1 MRILRAADYRVM
13 PWKNGGGTTTEIAV
27 SPDGAGLDDFDW
39 RVSMARVEDS
49 GPFSGFAGVDRTLAV
64 LEGEG
69 IVLDIAGR
77 PPAEVTAA
85 SAPLS
90 FPADVPTSAALIS
103 GPITDL
109 NVMTRRG
116 RAMHTVERLVI
127 SVPTDIRP
135 TSAMTL
141 ILPFDGEVGVTGA
154 TSSRLGPRDTLL
166 LGPQAAKL
174 RLEPVRPTIVF
185 VVRIAS
191 LGQPHRQHND

>member
-1 MRILRAADYRVM
+1 MRILRAADYLVM

-39 RVSMARVEDS
+39 RVSMARVEGG

-77 PPAEVTAA
+77 QPERLIGA
-85 SAPLS
+85 SVPLS
-90 FPADVPTSAALIS
+90 FPADVPTTAVLIS

-116 RAMHTVERLVI
+116 RATHTVERLMV
-127 SVPTDIRP
+127 SAPTDIRP
-135 TSAMTL
+135 MTATTL
-141 ILPFDGEVGVTGA
+141 ILPLDGEVGVTGPA
-154 TSSRLGPRDTLL
+154 TVHLGPGDTLL
-166 LGPQAAKL
+166 LGPDVAEL
-174 RLEPVRPTIVF
+174 RLEPVRPTTVF
-185 VVRIAS
+185 VIRIAS
-191 LGQPHRQHND
+191 LG

>member
-39 RVSMARVEDS
+39 RVSMARVEGS
-49 GPFSGFAGVDRTLAV
+49 GPFSSFAGIDRTLSV

-77 PPAEVTAA
+77 PEVRLTPA
-85 SAPLS
+85 SAPFS
-90 FPADVPTSAALIS
+90 FPADLPTSAALIS

-116 RAMHTVERLVI
+116 RALHSVERLAI
-127 SVPTDIRP
+127 SRPVDIAAGAG
-135 TSAMTL
+135 STL
-141 ILPFDGEVGVTGA
+141 ILCHKGEVVFSGTQPI
-154 TSSRLGPRDTLL
+154 RLGPLDTLL
-166 LGPQAAKL
+166 LGPDAPVL
-174 RLEPVRPTIVF
+174 WVEPARDATLF
-185 VVRIAS
+185 VIRIAIAA
-191 LGQPHRQHND
+191 

>member
-27 SPDGAGLDDFDW
+27 VPDGAGLDDFDW
-39 RVSMARVEDS
+39 RVSMARVEGG

-69 IVLDIAGR
+69 IILDIAGR

-90 FPADVPTSAALIS
+90 FPADVATTAALIS

-116 RAMHTVERLVI
+116 RATHTVERLMV
-127 SVPTDIRP
+127 SAPTDIRP
-135 TSAMTL
+135 TTATTL
-141 ILPFDGEVGVTGA
+141 ILPLDGEVGVTDP
-154 TSSRLGPRDTLL
+154 TPSRLGPRDTLVI
-166 LGPQAAKL
+166 GPDVAQL
-174 RLEPVRPTIVF
+174 HVEPVRPTTVF
-185 VVRIAS
+185 VIRIAS
-191 LGQPHRQHND
+191 LG